1 MTQLHLSAQTRQ
13 TRMLSPQLRHAV
25 QLLQMSSLDFA
36 AMVRSKMDD
45 NPFLEEQDEA
55 EAQETPD
62 RDLWL
67 AQPPTARSR
76 VGAGDAGAMEHIAS
90 DTTLA
95 MHLHGQLNLMPL
107 SDRDLCMARAVIESL
122 DDDGYLR
129 IPLEEITMALQS
141 SPPPRHDE
149 LMIALRRVQSLEP
162 AGVAAR
168 SVRECLLLQCPC
180 IEDPG
185 LRALARTIASGHL
198 NALAKNQVSRLSQ
211 ALDQP
216 AARVRQAI
224 QSLLRLSPRPG
235 WNWGSSRIDYLIPDV
250 IARHTRDGWSVQLN
264 PAIVPRV
271 RLNTDYEHLLLRD
284 PGNGHAPL
292 VAHLREARWT
302 VRNVEQRLSTILEVA
317 RAIAGRQQL
326 FLEFGAMA
334 MKPLTRRE
342 IAAEVGVHESTVSR
356 ATSNKYMATPQGTFE
371 LRHFFSRP
379 MHSSSGQA
387 CSPTAIRELIG
398 DLIAAEP
405 PGQPLS
411 DADITHQLASQG
423 LVLARRTVT
432 KYRQMLRIAPV
443 GQRGG
448 HG

>member
-13 TRMLSPQLRHAV
+13 TRMLSPQLQQAV

-36 AMVRSKMDD
+36 AMVRSKIDD
-45 NPFLEEQDEA
+45 NPFLEEQDDA
-55 EAQETPD
+55 EVPD
-62 RDLWL
+62 RDPWL
-67 AQPPTARSR
+67 AHQPMARSM

-107 SDRDLCMARAVIESL
+107 SDRDLCMARAVVESL

-141 SPPPRHDE
+141 SPPPQREE

-168 SVRECLLLQCPC
+168 SVRECLLLQCPS

-185 LRALARTIASGHL
+185 LRALARTIASTHL
-198 NALAKNQVSRLSQ
+198 DDLARHNVAHLSRTLG
-211 ALDQP
+211 QP
-216 AARVRQAI
+216 AARVRLAM

-235 WNWGSSRIDYLIPDV
+235 WNCGSSRIDYLVPDV
-250 IARHTRDGWSVQLN
+250 IARRTRDGWSVQLN

-271 RLNTDYEHLLLRD
+271 RLNTAYEHLLLRHQAD
-284 PGNGHAPL
+284 AHAPL
-292 VAHLREARWT
+292 VEHLRQARWT
-302 VRNVEQRLSTILEVA
+302 VRNVEQRLSTIFDVA
-317 RAIAGRQQL
+317 RVIASRQHL

-342 IAAEVGVHESTVSR
+342 IAAEVGLHESTVSR

-379 MHSSSGQA
+379 LHSASGQA
-387 CSPTAIRELIG
+387 CSPLAIRTLIG
-398 DLIAAEP
+398 DIVAAET

-411 DADITHQLASQG
+411 DADITQQLASQG

-432 KYRQMLRIAPV
+432 KYRQMLRIAAV
-443 GQRGG
+443 GQRSR